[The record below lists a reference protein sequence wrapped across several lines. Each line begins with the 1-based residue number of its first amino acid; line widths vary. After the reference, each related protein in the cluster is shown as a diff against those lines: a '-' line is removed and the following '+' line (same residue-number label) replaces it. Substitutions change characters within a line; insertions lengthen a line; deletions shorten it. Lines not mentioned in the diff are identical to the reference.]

1 MSIRLMSVVWEVP
14 FPTATQM
21 LICLK
26 LADYANDD
34 GGSIFPA
41 NGTLA
46 DKARCS
52 ESTVKVTIKALRSCG
67 LLCLV
72 RQGGNGPRDTNEW
85 MLNVPM
91 LKALADGSA
100 TIGGCSDTLE
110 IDGFSGG
117 DPMENKGS
125 EKGSKTNP
133 FTELRGQSGELRG
146 QPTGSKGSAG
156 KPQPINN
163 HQIDTSGS
171 RGRAGD
177 EGARTSAHEA
187 VPHLIVRGDPEWS
200 KWIVWADDK
209 GTRQKFEDEGS
220 MVVYASAPGLGVQ
233 PPKLPPLPSSPR
245 YSDLMAARDERLS
258 RSRGKMAAAGAAA

>member
-21 LICLK
+21 LVCLK
-26 LADYANDD
+26 LADYANDH

-52 ESTVKVTIKALRSCG
+52 ESTVKVTLKALRACG

-72 RQGGNGPRDTNEW
+72 RAGGNGPRDTNEW

-100 TIGGCSDTLE
+100 TITGCSDTLE
-110 IDGFSGG
+110 IDGFAG
-117 DPMENKGS
+117 DVSDVQDSENKGS
-125 EKGSKTNP
+125 EKGSKTDP
-133 FTELRGQSGELRG
+133 LGRLRGQSGELRG

-156 KPQPINN
+156 KPQSINN
-163 HQIDTSGS
+163 HQIETSGTRERASDKDARSS
-171 RGRAGD
+171 RSTPNSRPNQMITKGECPEEFEAWLAWHRKHS
-177 EGARTSAHEA
+177 RTAQ
-187 VPHLIVRGDPEWS
+187 VRF
-200 KWIVWADDK
+200 
-209 GTRQKFEDEGS
+209 FEDNGC
-220 MVVYASAPGLGVQ
+220 VIAPTMWPPDHQGV
-233 PPKLPPLPSSPR
+233 
-245 YSDLMAARDERLS
+245 
-258 RSRGKMAAAGAAA
+258 RGKMAAVGSE